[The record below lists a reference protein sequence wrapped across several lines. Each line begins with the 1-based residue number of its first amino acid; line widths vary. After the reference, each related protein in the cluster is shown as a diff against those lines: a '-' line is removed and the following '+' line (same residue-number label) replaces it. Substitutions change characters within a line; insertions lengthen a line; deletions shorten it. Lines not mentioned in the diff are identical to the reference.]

1 MNARGS
7 ILSDWIIQIVLWLCD
22 LGENL
27 SVLERE
33 RERESFHTPTSKTSQ
48 NTSPRLQNSMDGM
61 VMQEHL

>member
-7 ILSDWIIQIVLWLCD
+7 ILSDWIIQILLWLFD

-33 RERESFHTPTSKTSQ
+33 REGKGIL
-48 NTSPRLQNSMDGM
+48 SP
-61 VMQEHL
+61 

>member
-7 ILSDWIIQIVLWLCD
+7 ILSNWIIQIVLWLCD

-33 RERESFHTPTSKTSQ
+33 RERESFHMTNGIINLFGFLIS
-48 NTSPRLQNSMDGM
+48 RVLIFII
-61 VMQEHL
+61 LIR